1 MRCHA
6 YLATALILPTCG
18 AALSRRMTA
27 WSLNIKKILESTF
40 VSSQTPAIPDA
51 TFALIVATAVE
62 QSLELAISTHFVV
75 DEEATQR
82 MFSES
87 ASGPLN
93 TFSAKIKIGHALG
106 IYPKVARDE
115 LDMVRH
121 IRNTFAHS
129 WERVNFQTPAI
140 VDACMSLQLA
150 KRDDDQLERNDA
162 TPKARFL
169 LSARDLYLYLEWNSD
184 TAKVDPM
191 RYASHPGRAIFEKIE
206 ASTKP

>member
-75 DEEATQR
+75 DEEATKR
-82 MFSES
+82 MFS
-87 ASGPLN
+87 
-93 TFSAKIKIGHALG
+93 
-106 IYPKVARDE
+106 
-115 LDMVRH
+115 
-121 IRNTFAHS
+121 
-129 WERVNFQTPAI
+129 
-140 VDACMSLQLA
+140 
-150 KRDDDQLERNDA
+150 
-162 TPKARFL
+162 
-169 LSARDLYLYLEWNSD
+169 
-184 TAKVDPM
+184 
-191 RYASHPGRAIFEKIE
+191 
-206 ASTKP
+206 